1 MSTAQRLRQRL
12 QGVAADRGN
21 APARRGHSG
30 GSAGNRE
37 VSEGRVAASVMQ
49 AEKMPYHDHQNK
61 KAEYIHSNQTMKDLV
76 GHLKQPDP
84 LLL

>member
-1 MSTAQRLRQRL
+1 
-12 QGVAADRGN
+12 
-21 APARRGHSG
+21 
-30 GSAGNRE
+30 
-37 VSEGRVAASVMQ
+37 MQ